1 MDEKIHVGELIRNQ
15 IEKEG
20 RSVSWLSGKMSC
32 DRTNIY
38 KIYQRTSID
47 LVQLYRLCICLDYDF
62 FAHYSEMFR
71 KNRNERDS

>member
-20 RSVSWLSGKMSC
+20 RSVSWSSEKMSC

-38 KIYQRTSID
+38 KIYQRTSRD
-47 LVQLYRLCICLDYDF
+47 LAQLYRLCICLDYDF
-62 FAHYSEMFR
+62 FAHYSEMLR
-71 KNRNERDS
+71 KNRKER